1 MSTITRPADRLLPP
15 AERIPAG
22 QAPAERTAVEPAPAE
37 EIPAEPAPA
46 EETWDR
52 ETWAEERLA
61 RGLLASDEAAF
72 AAIYRRWS
80 PLVQAMAT
88 RSLGDAREAEDV
100 TQQVFVA
107 AWHGRAGFHPERG
120 ALGAWLVGI
129 TRRKTVDALAARTRR
144 LRLAEAA
151 ARLCDASA
159 PLREEAAADGVLD
172 RVVLAGE
179 LSRLPKRQRQ
189 VLRLA
194 FYEDLTQTQIARR
207 TGMPLGTVKSHA
219 RRGLHVLRRRIG
231 RSDGPAASSA
241 VTATATADAS

>member
-15 AERIPAG
+15 GEEIPAE
-22 QAPAERTAVEPAPAE
+22 QTPAERATAE
-37 EIPAEPAPA
+37 EIPAE
-46 EETWDR
+46 ETWNQETRDH
-52 ETWAEERLA
+52 ETWAEEQLA

-72 AAIYRRWS
+72 AAMYRRWS
-80 PLVQAMAT
+80 PLVHAMAT
-88 RSLGDAREAEDV
+88 RSLGDEREAEDV

-107 AWHGRAGFHPERG
+107 AWRGRAGFHPERG

-151 ARLCDASA
+151 ARLRGASA

-231 RSDGPAASSA
+231 QSDEPAASL
-241 VTATATADAS
+241 VTVTATADAS

>member
-1 MSTITRPADRLLPP
+1 MSTITRRADRLLPP
-15 AERIPAG
+15 ADETRADETRADETRADEAWAQG
-22 QAPAERTAVEPAPAE
+22 TRVEAARDEEPA
-37 EIPAEPAPA
+37 
-46 EETWDR
+46 
-52 ETWAEERLA
+52 LA
-61 RGLLASDEAAF
+61 RGLLASDETAF

-80 PLVQAMAT
+80 PLVHAMAT

-107 AWHGRAGFHPERG
+107 AWRGRAGFRPERG
-120 ALGAWLVGI
+120 PLGAWLVGI

-151 ARLCDASA
+151 ARLSGTSV
-159 PLREEAAADGVLD
+159 PPREEAAADGVLD

-179 LSRLPKRQRQ
+179 LSRLPKGQRQ

-219 RRGLHVLRRRIG
+219 RRGLHVLRRRIEQT
-231 RSDGPAASSA
+231 DG
-241 VTATATADAS
+241 ADAATGA